1 MQLGWVNVTFCHTPT
16 IYLSHMRQ
24 KQNDQAPRQRV
35 LLIQI
40 VCEQQDVWPLTQ
52 ARAVLWES
60 LFWGLRCWL
69 WATVNTSLGSGH
81 SLMRH
86 YHVFIT
92 LTRRKT
98 HGKSGRNRL
107 TGSSL
112 GVRAVRKMTI
122 KQQYIKHSQSCILQW
137 KYGHGQH
144 RLPAWENSRFYMYK
158 YVISFWLLFILCV
171 HIFSLFCRIIILFWN
186 FHYVEVSHLVSV

>member
-16 IYLSHMRQ
+16 IYLSHM

-35 LLIQI
+35 IS
-40 VCEQQDVWPLTQ
+40 VNNKMFGHWHKHWPSSD
-52 ARAVLWES
+52 RG

-69 WATVNTSLGSGH
+69 WAAVNTSLGSGH

-107 TGSSL
+107 AGSSR
-112 GVRAVRKMTI
+112 GVRAVRKSERKATAY
-122 KQQYIKHSQSCILQW
+122 QTQSELYIAMKVWPWATLLTCMGKTLDSCNFFLIAF
-137 KYGHGQH
+137 HTV
-144 RLPAWENSRFYMYK
+144 RT
-158 YVISFWLLFILCV
+158 
-171 HIFSLFCRIIILFWN
+171 HI
-186 FHYVEVSHLVSV
+186 

>member
-107 TGSSL
+107 AGSSR
-112 GVRAVRKMTI
+112 GVRAVRKSERKATAY
-122 KQQYIKHSQSCILQW
+122 QTQSELYIAMKVWPWATLLTCMGKTLDSCNFFLIAF
-137 KYGHGQH
+137 HTV
-144 RLPAWENSRFYMYK
+144 RT
-158 YVISFWLLFILCV
+158 
-171 HIFSLFCRIIILFWN
+171 HI
-186 FHYVEVSHLVSV
+186 

>member
-16 IYLSHMRQ
+16 IFLSHM

-35 LLIQI
+35 IS
-40 VCEQQDVWPLTQ
+40 VNNKMFGHWHKHWPSSD
-52 ARAVLWES
+52 RG
-60 LFWGLRCWL
+60 LFWGLRCWP

-98 HGKSGRNRL
+98 HGKSGRTRL
-107 TGSSL
+107 TGSSR

-122 KQQYIKHSQSCILQW
+122 KQQHIKHSQSCILQW

-144 RLPAWENSRFYMYK
+144 RLPAWGKLE
-158 YVISFWLLFILCV
+158 ILHV
-171 HIFSLFCRIIILFWN
+171 QT
-186 FHYVEVSHLVSV
+186 